1 MKSILISLLL
11 CLCFIFGMA
20 CKDCVDVDVPY
31 TEEEPYEA
39 IEAVEETL
47 TYVVGES
54 TWYREDGATL
64 LGIKPKLIASAII
77 TNTGKEGGVFEING
91 NFKTTLE
98 DEIVLR
104 DSKYIASGA
113 SEKFEFEEELDD
125 YVQVK
130 PDGINVI
137 PPIVKIERLV
147 TKYKTITKYRKCNTC
162 VEDCG
167 EYYKKEES
175 KWWIWVIIGLMV
187 VGVLFKGKD

>member
-1 MKSILISLLL
+1 MYLLL
-11 CLCFIFGMA
+11 WLCFVFAVA

-39 IEAVEETL
+39 IEEVEETL

-77 TNTGKEGGVFEING
+77 TNTGKEGGVFEVNG
-91 NFKTTLE
+91 KFKTTLE

-104 DSKYIASGA
+104 DSKYIAPGS
-113 SEKFEFEEELDD
+113 SEKFEFEEELED

-137 PPIVKIERLV
+137 PPVVKIEKMV
-147 TKYKTITKYRKCNTC
+147 TKYKTVTKYRKCNTC

-167 EYYKKEES
+167 EYYKKEDS
-175 KWWIWVIIGLMV
+175 KWWLWLLIGLVV
-187 VGVLFKGKD
+187 VGVIFKGRD